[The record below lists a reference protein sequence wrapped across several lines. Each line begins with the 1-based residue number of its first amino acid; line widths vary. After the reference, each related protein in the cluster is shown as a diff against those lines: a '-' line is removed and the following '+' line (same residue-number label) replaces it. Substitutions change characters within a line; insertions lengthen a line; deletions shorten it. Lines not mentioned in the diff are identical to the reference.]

1 MVINM
6 TTLNLTVTVIST
18 LTILYAIYALIN
30 TPITLNKI
38 EKEYEKAFCDAIN
51 RITDIKL
58 PPHNKNKSQFNP
70 DLSKCPE
77 LR

>member
-30 TPITLNKI
+30 TPITWNKI
-38 EKEYEKAFCDAIN
+38 EKEYEKAFCDTIN
-51 RITDIKL
+51 RMADIKL
-58 PPHNKNKSQFNP
+58 PPHNKNKSKFNP
-70 DLSKCPE
+70 DLSRCPE

>member
-6 TTLNLTVTVIST
+6 TALNLIVAVIAT

-30 TPITLNKI
+30 TAITLNKV

-58 PPHNKNKSQFNP
+58 PPNNQNKSKFNP
-70 DLSKCPE
+70 DLSKWTE
-77 LR
+77 MR

>member
-30 TPITLNKI
+30 TSITLNKI

-51 RITDIKL
+51 RMADIKL
-58 PPHNKNKSQFNP
+58 PPHNKNKNQFNL
-70 DLSKCPE
+70 DLSKWLE

>member
-6 TTLNLTVTVIST
+6 ITLNLILAAIST

-30 TPITLNKI
+30 TAITLNNI

-51 RITDIKL
+51 RMTDIKL
-58 PPHNKNKSQFNP
+58 PPHNKNTSQFNL
-70 DLSKCPE
+70 DLSKWLE

>member
-30 TPITLNKI
+30 TAITLNKI

-51 RITDIKL
+51 RMTDIKFPL
-58 PPHNKNKSQFNP
+58 NNKNKSQFNP
-70 DLSKCPE
+70 DLSKWTE

>member
-6 TTLNLTVTVIST
+6 ITLNLILAAIST
-18 LTILYAIYALIN
+18 LTILYEIYALNN
-30 TPITLNKI
+30 TAITLNKV

-58 PPHNKNKSQFNP
+58 PPHNKNKNQFNP
-70 DLSKCPE
+70 DLSKWPE

>member
-6 TTLNLTVTVIST
+6 ITLNLILAAKST

-30 TPITLNKI
+30 TAITLNKV

-51 RITDIKL
+51 RMTDIKFPL
-58 PPHNKNKSQFNP
+58 NNKNKSQFNP
-70 DLSKCPE
+70 DLSKWSE

>member
-1 MVINM
+1 MI
-6 TTLNLTVTVIST
+6 TLNLILAAIST

-30 TPITLNKI
+30 TAITLNKV

-51 RITDIKL
+51 RMTDIKFPL
-58 PPHNKNKSQFNP
+58 NNKNKSQFNP
-70 DLSKCPE
+70 DLSKWSE

>member
-1 MVINM
+1 M
-6 TTLNLTVTVIST
+6 TALNLIMAVIAT

-30 TPITLNKI
+30 TAITLNKV

-58 PPHNKNKSQFNP
+58 PPNNQNKSKFNP
-70 DLSKCPE
+70 DLSKWTE
-77 LR
+77 MR

>member
-1 MVINM
+1 MI
-6 TTLNLTVTVIST
+6 TLNLILAAIST

-30 TPITLNKI
+30 TAITLNKV
-38 EKEYEKAFCDAIN
+38 EKEYEKAFYDAIN
-51 RITDIKL
+51 RMTDIKFPL
-58 PPHNKNKSQFNP
+58 NNKNKSQFNP

>member
-6 TTLNLTVTVIST
+6 TALNLIMAVIAT

-30 TPITLNKI
+30 TAITLNKV

-58 PPHNKNKSQFNP
+58 PPNNQNKSKFNP
-70 DLSKCPE
+70 DLSKWTE
-77 LR
+77 MR

>member
-6 TTLNLTVTVIST
+6 ITLNLILAAIST
-18 LTILYAIYALIN
+18 LTILYAIYELIN
-30 TPITLNKI
+30 TAITLNKV
-38 EKEYEKAFCDAIN
+38 EKEYEKAFYDAIN
-51 RITDIKL
+51 RMTDIKL

-70 DLSKCPE
+70 DLSKWTE

>member
-30 TPITLNKI
+30 TAITLNKI
-38 EKEYEKAFCDAIN
+38 EKEYEKAFYDAIN
-51 RITDIKL
+51 RMADIKL
-58 PPHNKNKSQFNP
+58 PPHNKNKNQFNL
-70 DLSKCPE
+70 DLSKWLE

>member
-1 MVINM
+1 MI
-6 TTLNLTVTVIST
+6 TLNLILAAIST

-30 TPITLNKI
+30 TAITLNKV

-51 RITDIKL
+51 RMTDIKL
-58 PPHNKNKSQFNP
+58 PPHNKNKNQFNL
-70 DLSKCPE
+70 DLSKWLE

>member
-1 MVINM
+1 MSNGNPRV
-6 TTLNLTVTVIST
+6 ST
-18 LTILYAIYALIN
+18 PGGRQALIN
-30 TPITLNKI
+30 TAITLNKV

-51 RITDIKL
+51 RMTDIKL

-70 DLSKCPE
+70 DLSKWTE